1 LNFLKDT
8 FSDIDR
14 VELQPFLPLLIIY
27 TCSAMTHIFEDV
39 RLDAIKLMDLWIQIA
54 PDVIV
59 SKFWNRVTGNYMS
72 LLTVDSNSI
81 NNSVNASTASIATAT
96 TASVKA
102 AAMKSH
108 LHIHKNKL
116 SLFISLSQFLE
127 AGLSDNQHD
136 PYWFLLNYL
145 DNKHARDAFKTK
157 MAQYHTAD
165 LSKTVVWDMKQQ
177 RNAFTPAHAMV
188 ASVAPYL
195 SQGAELATYSHL
207 HLFESSGPKNQN
219 VSATTA
225 TNGSAGQ
232 TATSEINNNEF
243 SAEERLRNIKVDQLH
258 CISYSKLTVPL

>member
-1 LNFLKDT
+1 
-8 FSDIDR
+8 
-14 VELQPFLPLLIIY
+14 
-27 TCSAMTHIFEDV
+27 MTHIFEDV
-39 RLDAIKLMDLWIQIA
+39 RLDAVKLMDLWIQIA

-81 NNSVNASTASIATAT
+81 NTNVNTSGSSTTAAST

-102 AAMKSH
+102 AVSKSH
-108 LHIHKNKL
+108 LHIHKSKL
-116 SLFISLSQFLE
+116 SLFTSLSQFLE

-145 DNKHARDAFKTK
+145 NNKHARDAFKTK

-165 LSKTVVWDMKQQ
+165 LSKTVVWDIKQQ

-188 ASVAPYL
+188 ASMAPYL
-195 SQGAELATYSHL
+195 SQGAELASYSHL

-219 VSATTA
+219 VGATA
-225 TNGSAGQ
+225 TAASGSAGQ
-232 TATSEINNNEF
+232 TATSEINNSEF
-243 SAEERLRNIKVDQLH
+243 SAEERLSNIKVNQIFLFYVLL
-258 CISYSKLTVPL
+258 SYFNSSCFYFFYSN